1 MKRSVYLGNSHW
13 VLAYC
18 SQLFR
23 LSCAFRLKGF
33 FRKKS
38 FSRILTSLLAI
49 NPDNQDVIVR
59 GCKWWQHSKKK
70 STNLTR
76 EVSTTEEFFIW
87 VKRFPSLQFKYLNNI
102 ITMTVRNELTK
113 TMLSKF
119 FPFSVSL
126 VKVLERN
133 WCYQKMIIGKVVENI
148 GEKKLHV
155 LNEWRKKLEEY
166 EAINQISPETWF
178 EKETLWRWLKWIDLT
193 VLVNN

>member
-1 MKRSVYLGNSHW
+1 ML
-13 VLAYC
+13 
-18 SQLFR
+18 LFEV
-23 LSCAFRLKGF
+23 A
-33 FRKKS
+33 
-38 FSRILTSLLAI
+38 
-49 NPDNQDVIVR
+49 NDDNTA
-59 GCKWWQHSKKK
+59 KK

-133 WCYQKMIIGKVVENI
+133 
-148 GEKKLHV
+148 
-155 LNEWRKKLEEY
+155 
-166 EAINQISPETWF
+166 
-178 EKETLWRWLKWIDLT
+178 
-193 VLVNN
+193 